1 MTETSPRESHAVLVA
16 VGPNPLETERVRDL
30 AEALAAHEPEGGLLV
45 MVDDSPEPRHL
56 DRALDLP
63 SGWRAVSVHHRRPET
78 RRFTRGKGICSVIM
92 LGMQWIW
99 ANTDAAFVLKLDTDS
114 LVIGPYRQ
122 RILQAFRDKSGV
134 GMLGAY
140 ETLPHGEACDW
151 SMHIETLRM
160 LGARINWRRPRWTVR
175 TWSDP
180 LKAQVRRVRKDA
192 EGHGYR
198 PAEHC
203 TGGGYALSR
212 SALDAMGAARYL
224 DAAMLWAGADL
235 PEDVMVGLHVRAA
248 GFGFADL
255 VARGE
260 VFGVRYIG
268 LCFPPAELLARGYAI
283 IHAVKNDPEIGETE
297 IRRFFREQ
305 RTAPA

>member
-1 MTETSPRESHAVLVA
+1 MTDAPPRDSHAVLVA
-16 VGPNPLETERVRDL
+16 VGPNPLELERLRDL
-30 AEALAAHEPEGGLLV
+30 ADALAAHEPGGGLLV
-45 MVDDSPEPRHL
+45 LVDDNPEPR
-56 DRALDLP
+56 DLDLGLSLP
-63 SGWRAVSVHHRRPET
+63 SNWRAVSVHHRRPES
-78 RRFTRGKGICSVIM
+78 RQFTRGKGICSVIL
-92 LGMQWIW
+92 LGLQWIQ
-99 ANTDAAFVLKLDTDS
+99 AHTDAAFVLKLDTDS

-122 RILQAFRDKSGV
+122 RILEAFGANPGV
-134 GMLGAY
+134 GKLGAY

-151 SMHIETLRM
+151 SMHIPTLKT
-160 LGARINWRRPRWTVR
+160 LGARINWRRPRWTLR
-175 TWSDP
+175 TWNDP
-180 LKAQVRRVRKDA
+180 LKAQVRRVRSAA

-212 SALDAMGAARYL
+212 PALDAMAAAGHL

-255 VARGE
+255 TARGE

-268 LCFPPAELLARGYAI
+268 LSFPPAELLARGYSV
-283 IHAVKNDPEIGETE
+283 IHAVKNDPDLSEAD
-297 IRRFFREQ
+297 IRSFFRRQ
-305 RTAPA
+305 RASRT